1 MSNIQVQRVITVY
14 TQRDQTARE
23 IQTQVKTW
31 GEFKEQNKREFD
43 FTNMRGVV
51 RHNKNILEVDDA
63 LLPEESF
70 VMFLFP
76 KKVKSGG
83 TRTAAEYEKTFNSKE
98 LRKMC
103 SERKLKTDG
112 TKEDFAKRLA
122 EADQAGNTQKPKVK
136 APIVHKEPASEMA
149 VVVPSKESQLPVP
162 ASIYN
167 VSATTFVTAKVQLN
181 DVDALKTLLDNLFP
195 GMEVVGINAV
205 VDLQAE
211 LKLEI
216 NELMKAKT
224 TTRPFAERPTG
235 PAPKAAKP
243 VVAEPVK
250 EEVKAEPKVQ
260 SVPQPPVKEEPV
272 ATPVVKVKEPV
283 AAAPVDKDQLAKEA
297 KDWAKEFL

>member
-1 MSNIQVQRVITVY
+1 
-14 TQRDQTARE
+14 
-23 IQTQVKTW
+23 
-31 GEFKEQNKREFD
+31 
-43 FTNMRGVV
+43 MRGVV

-63 LLPEESF
+63 LLPDESF

-112 TKEDFAKRLA
+112 SKEDFAKRLA
-122 EADQAGNTQKPKVK
+122 EADQSGNTQKPKVK
-136 APIVHKEPASEMA
+136 APIVHKEPASEMP
-149 VVVPSKESQLPVP
+149 VVITPKESSLPAIPNV
-162 ASIYN
+162 YN

-181 DVDALKTLLDNLFP
+181 DIDALRNLLDSLFP

-216 NELMKAKT
+216 SELTKVKV
-224 TTRPFAERPTG
+224 TTRPVVEKPAS
-235 PAPKAAKP
+235 APKAAKP
-243 VVAEPVK
+243 VEPVK
-250 EEVKAEPKVQ
+250 EEVKSEPKVQ

-272 ATPVVKVKEPV
+272 ATPVVKVKESV
-283 AAAPVDKDQLAKEA
+283 AAASVDKSQLAKEA
-297 KDWAKEFL
+297 NDWAKEFL